1 MIDLAGSEK
10 SSLESGKEMQNRT
23 NKINKSL
30 STLSDVIMALSLNED
45 KKGEIIPFKN
55 SVLTWLLT
63 SSLSG
68 NSKISLIG
76 TIAPTDTSY
85 DDSLNTLR
93 FLERAKSP
101 LLCHNDVSSN
111 DGRCEDQ
118 STLKE
123 LKKKNQKLD
132 NDLIEANNKLA
143 KREAEFIIQLGTATA
158 LSGAGGD
165 DKSSQSADI
174 DQLIKLLNVKQS
186 IITNYESILSEQSNE
201 GNTGSTSDQFK
212 TLSQN
217 YKKQKELSTSHYH
230 DLKNKFR

>member
-143 KREAEFIIQLGTATA
+143 KREAEFIIQLGTAKA